1 MALATGTRL
10 DTFEIIGPLGAGG
23 MGEVYRATDT
33 KLGREVAIKTLP
45 AALAS
50 DEDRLARFER
60 EAKLLAALNHAHI
73 ASVYSLDEHEGTLY
87 IAMELVEGETLE
99 EKLKTGALSIEDSLR
114 IALEIAEALEAAHE
128 KGVVHRDLKPANVML
143 TAHGEVKVLDFG
155 LAKAFSGDPNQ
166 ATLAHSPA
174 LSAAMTQQG
183 LIIGTAGY
191 MSPEQASGQATDQ
204 RADIWAFGVVLYEML
219 AGLPLF
225 SGESVPHILADV
237 LRTEPDWGRLPKN
250 VDPRLKRLLERCL
263 KKKVRDRY
271 HSMADVRVEI
281 EDILSNPQAAA
292 VAASSARPLWR
303 RAILP
308 AAMLLLGLASAY
320 FFGREQPTA
329 APPEAAAA
337 LPISRYVITPP
348 ATAPLA
354 AQVTGNIAISP
365 DGKRIAYVAQKPDNG
380 GTELYVRDLDALE
393 ARPLAG
399 TEVRSGT
406 PMMPFFAADGQSVG
420 FSSGEL
426 GVLRAAIDGRPT
438 TKLLDAPASQFLGA
452 SWSLDNRV
460 TFSSA
465 LELLR
470 APAGSGSAPETL
482 MPERQGTFIAA
493 PVLLPRGRGVLYV
506 TMDGSG
512 THVAALDLE
521 TGEEKTLID
530 GSTATYAE
538 TGHIVFARGTTLLA
552 VPFDA
557 TELAITGDPVALVQG
572 VRHPAETNAADFAL
586 SANGTLAY
594 VPEPEDAVAGSAVVW
609 VDRTGNVTGRVISDL
624 VTNPR
629 DPRLSPDGKR
639 LLIVTGPPIDGDLW
653 SYDLGGRPPI
663 PLALPG
669 NNLGP
674 VWSPD
679 GRQVAFAV
687 VQGVVPD
694 TFRLPA
700 DGSVLTPEQL
710 PLPPSPGG
718 TLPLAWSADG
728 QLALLRRTSVTN
740 YDIVA
745 TSMPAADELEPIVT
759 TDYVEFD
766 AALSPNGRWLAYVSD
781 RTGQNEIWVQ
791 GYPDGVATRVSS
803 NGGFEPLW
811 SADGRELFYLQDDA
825 MMAVVVDTEGE
836 FSFNVP
842 ARLFSGPYE
851 LRPGLAARSYDV
863 AQDGRFVLIQPSSS
877 LTTAAPTSIVVVENW
892 TEELKQRVRPRGQ

>member
-1 MALATGTRL
+1 
-10 DTFEIIGPLGAGG
+10 
-23 MGEVYRATDT
+23 
-33 KLGREVAIKTLP
+33 
-45 AALAS
+45 
-50 DEDRLARFER
+50 
-60 EAKLLAALNHAHI
+60 
-73 ASVYSLDEHEGTLY
+73 
-87 IAMELVEGETLE
+87 
-99 EKLKTGALSIEDSLR
+99 
-114 IALEIAEALEAAHE
+114 
-128 KGVVHRDLKPANVML
+128 
-143 TAHGEVKVLDFG
+143 
-155 LAKAFSGDPNQ
+155 
-166 ATLAHSPA
+166 
-174 LSAAMTQQG
+174 
-183 LIIGTAGY
+183 
-191 MSPEQASGQATDQ
+191 
-204 RADIWAFGVVLYEML
+204 
-219 AGLPLF
+219 
-225 SGESVPHILADV
+225 
-237 LRTEPDWGRLPKN
+237 
-250 VDPRLKRLLERCL
+250 
-263 KKKVRDRY
+263 
-271 HSMADVRVEI
+271 
-281 EDILSNPQAAA
+281 
-292 VAASSARPLWR
+292 
-303 RAILP
+303 
-308 AAMLLLGLASAY
+308 
-320 FFGREQPTA
+320 
-329 APPEAAAA
+329 
-337 LPISRYVITPP
+337 
-348 ATAPLA
+348 
-354 AQVTGNIAISP
+354 
-365 DGKRIAYVAQKPDNG
+365 
-380 GTELYVRDLDALE
+380 VRDLDALE

-426 GVLRAAIDGRPT
+426 GILSAAIDGRPT

-452 SWSLDNRV
+452 GWGPDNRV

-493 PVLLPRGRGVLYV
+493 PVLLPGGRGVLYV

-552 VPFDA
+552 VAFDA

-594 VPEPEDAVAGSAVVW
+594 VPAPEDAVAGSAVVW
-609 VDRTGNVTGRVISDL
+609 ADRTGNVTGRAISDL

-687 VQGVVPD
+687 VQGAVPD
-694 TFRLPA
+694 AFRLPA
-700 DGSVLTPEQL
+700 DGSMLTPEQL

-745 TSMPAADELEPIVT
+745 TSMPAADELQPIVT

-766 AALSPNGRWLAYVSD
+766 AALSPNGRWLAYVSN

-811 SADGRELFYLQDDA
+811 SAEGHELFYLQDDA

-836 FSFNVP
+836 FSFNAP

-851 LRPGLAARSYDV
+851 LRPGLLARSYDV
-863 AQDGRFVLIQPSSS
+863 AQDGRFVMIQPSSA
-877 LTTAAPTSIVVVENW
+877 LTTAAPASIVVVENW
-892 TEELKQRVRPRGQ
+892 TEELKQRVRPSGQ